1 MSQFALSVD
10 IGGTFT
16 DFALFDLSQGK
27 ITATH
32 KVLTDAQEPAA
43 GVLRGCQ
50 DLIEGDDLDLG
61 TVGLMV
67 HSTTLVTNALI
78 ERRGAKTGL
87 ITTEGFRDILEIGTE
102 QIYDIYN
109 LFAPVPEPLIPRSM
123 RFEVNERLS
132 ANGEVIQALDPSDVA
147 NVASELV
154 SSGAESIAISFLHS
168 YRDARHEELAAQV
181 ITEAFPDIAL
191 SLSSRVAPL
200 VGEYERTSTVA
211 ADAYVKPTVRQ
222 YLHDLINKL
231 RVLGLNRDPYV
242 MLSSGGTAAAET
254 AAEYPIRLLES
265 GPAAGALAA
274 KFFGGLAGYEDVL
287 ALDMGGTTAK
297 ACLIENG
304 RPAVKQWLEVDRV
317 HRFKPGSGLPV
328 MVPTV
333 DLIEIGA
340 GGGSIAWINELG
352 LLKVGPLSASSEPGP
367 ASYGLGGT
375 QPTVTDANLVL
386 GYLAPDSFLGGR
398 MTLDTDAAKEAIID
412 AVAVP
417 LGLDMVEAAWGI
429 HSIVNENMA
438 AAARL
443 HIIERNRDPRDF
455 TLVAFG
461 GAGPAHASAVG
472 RLIGSR
478 EILFPLGAGVASAI
492 GAFVAPL
499 SFSFTRAHLTKLNDL
514 NNETVHMLYAEM
526 EDEALRVL
534 RVAGETNSDIQIQRT
549 VDLRFAG
556 QYHELEVPLPES
568 AFDDG
573 WEQDLA
579 TAFVLRYR
587 ELYGREL
594 TGLPIESLNWKIV
607 AEGGGAQLTLA
618 KECIPQEV
626 ANAHHSRIRPVYFP
640 YPTPGYVECSVYDRG
655 AMTPGMLISGPAIV
669 EEAEATIVVWPGDS
683 AYVDGHRTLVVAI
696 DQQIGFR
703 KNARFQEES

>member
-16 DFALFDLSQGK
+16 DFALFDLDQGNM
-27 ITATH
+27 TATH
-32 KVLTDAQEPAA
+32 KVLTDAHEPAA
-43 GVLRGCQ
+43 GVLRGFQ
-50 DLIEGDDLDLG
+50 DLIDQYDLDAA
-61 TVGLMV
+61 TVELMV

-87 ITTEGFRDILEIGTE
+87 ITSEGFRDVLEIGTE
-102 QIYDIYN
+102 QIYDIYD
-109 LFAPVPEPLIPRSM
+109 LFAPVPDPLISRQM
-123 RFEVNERLS
+123 RMEVRERVTS
-132 ANGEVIQALDPSDVA
+132 DGDIVEALDP
-147 NVASELV
+147 EEV
-154 SSGAESIAISFLHS
+154 SRIAGEMIATGAESIAISFLHS
-168 YRDARHEELAAQV
+168 YRDARHEELAASV
-181 ITEAFPDIAL
+181 ITEKYPGIAL
-191 SLSSRVAPL
+191 SVSSRVAPL

-211 ADAYVKPTVRQ
+211 ADAYVKPNVRE
-222 YLHDLINKL
+222 YLHDLIAKL
-231 RVLGLNRDPYV
+231 RDLGLTRDPYV
-242 MLSSGGTAAAET
+242 MLSSGGTTAAET

-274 KFFGGLAGYEDVL
+274 KFFGGLAGHEDVL

-304 RPAVKQWLEVDRV
+304 RPAISQWLEVDRV

-328 MVPTV
+328 MAPTV

-352 LLKVGPLSASSEPGP
+352 LLKVGPRSASSEPGP

-375 QPTVTDANLVL
+375 EPTVSDANLVL

-398 MTLDTDAAKEAIID
+398 MTLNTDAARQAID
-412 AVAVP
+412 AVVGQP
-417 LGLDMVEAAWGI
+417 LGLETVDAAWGI

-472 RLIGSR
+472 RLIGSK
-478 EILFPLGAGVASAI
+478 EILFPIGAGVASAI
-492 GAFVAPL
+492 GALVAPL
-499 SFSFTRAHLTKLNDL
+499 SFSFTRAHITKLTALDNDA
-514 NNETVHMLYAEM
+514 VQSLYGEM
-526 EDEALRVL
+526 EAEASRVL
-534 RVAGETNSDIQIQRT
+534 SVAGVEEGNIQIRRS

-556 QYHELEVPLPES
+556 QYHELEVPLPDS
-568 AFDDG
+568 AFGEG
-573 WEQDLA
+573 WEKDLA
-579 TAFVLRYR
+579 AAFIARYR
-587 ELYGREL
+587 EQYGREL

-618 KECIPQEV
+618 EEAIPATV
-626 ANAHHSRIRPVYFP
+626 ADAIPARHRDVYFP
-640 YPTPGYVECSVYDRG
+640 QPEPGYVTCPVYDR
-655 AMTPGMLISGPAIV
+655 TTLSPGMRIDGPAII
-669 EEAEATIVVWPGDS
+669 EEAEATIVIWPGDS
-683 AYVDGHRTLVVAI
+683 AFVDGYRTLVVTI
-696 DQQIGFR
+696 DQ
-703 KNARFQEES
+703 